1 MKAYEKPKGV
11 SMPYETYEKNIG
23 TTDEGEPIIR
33 VYESRTCDT
42 CGVKMTEGYCI
53 EGGEEYYCNDHE
65 PADFL
70 ESYEL
75 SEDSGEYNTYWTTY
89 EEESYDSITTNTGE
103 VKFL

>member
-1 MKAYEKPKGV
+1 
-11 SMPYETYEKNIG
+11 MPYETYEKNIG

-75 SEDSGEYNTYWTTY
+75 SEDTKTYDTYWTQW
-89 EEESYDSITTNTGE
+89 D
-103 VKFL
+103 